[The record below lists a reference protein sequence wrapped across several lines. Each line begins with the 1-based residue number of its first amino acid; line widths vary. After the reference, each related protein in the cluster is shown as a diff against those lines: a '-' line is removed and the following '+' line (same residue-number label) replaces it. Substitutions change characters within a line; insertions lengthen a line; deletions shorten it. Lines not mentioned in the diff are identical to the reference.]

1 MTEHIIMQINPK
13 ISRLAC
19 LLTLLVYTQLGFSQT
34 NVIQDYILYKNYP
47 YVVSMTTDGEIL
59 EFIRTAPEVMKGN
72 LAADAVPPMP
82 LGPYTKPQST
92 IAEYISPLNTT
103 TIGDIEVVDAEMI
116 PKTGSTIVSSTAEKV
131 GQNQMSDGKP
141 VVGDKPATDARTM
154 KTTVIRTDRQEVEKP
169 TVIKRTAADD
179 VVNNNVYDLKFQGFT
194 ARLTPVLINQIKKIS
209 VAHKESPDK
218 FIEIRSFVTAGDDTN
233 KKLAEN
239 RMRACK
245 DLLETYGV
253 PAAKI
258 DTGIRPYNNANAGQ
272 VSIEFVEKSDG
283 E

>member
-13 ISRLAC
+13 ISRLAS
-19 LLTLLVYTQLGFSQT
+19 LLTLLVYTQLSFSQT
-34 NVIQDYILYKNYP
+34 NIIQDYILYKSYP
-47 YVVSMTTDGEIL
+47 YVVSMTPDGEIL

-82 LGPYTKPQST
+82 LGPYTRPQSV

-103 TIGDIEVVDAEMI
+103 TVGDIELVDANAT
-116 PKTGSTIVSSTAEKV
+116 PKTGSTVVAGTSTKVAENPS
-131 GQNQMSDGKP
+131 GGEKP
-141 VVGDKPATDARTM
+141 VVDSRSM
-154 KTTVIRTDRQEVEKP
+154 KTTIIRTDREEVQKP
-169 TVIKRTAADD
+169 TVINRTNADD
-179 VVNNNVYDLKFQGFT
+179 LVNENVYDLKFQGFT

-209 VAHKESPDK
+209 VAHKESPEK

-253 PAAKI
+253 PPAKI

-283 E
+283 